1 MGQGWQALASP
12 EGVLE
17 KASRV
22 RQVDKIRYLLSAI
35 WGGATSHSLPM
46 DLRLM
51 RSGLFDIIQFP
62 FTVIKEETA
71 NEFVPL
77 AAALG
82 QGIIVMKPF
91 AGGVLTM
98 LPWRSTSFH

>member
-1 MGQGWQALASP
+1 MA
-12 EGVLE
+12 
-17 KASRV
+17 
-22 RQVDKIRYLLSAI
+22 
-35 WGGATSHSLPM
+35 
-46 DLRLM
+46 LRLVS
-51 RSGLFDIIQFP
+51 SGLFDIIQFP

-91 AGGVLTM
+91 GGGVLTM
-98 LPWRSTSFH
+98 LPWRSTSFHQETVFSAVAVSICRLTCAA